1 MLVKDVFAKKNRS
14 VCISLCFKRLT
25 KNQGFFSEFCPPTPR
40 FSKTY
45 FVEKPAMRWIHIS
58 LSLASRGDEPA
69 EAVSLGETADFSARC
84 EVKNPED
91 FSI

>member
-1 MLVKDVFAKKNRS
+1 MSLPKKNRS

-25 KNQGFFSEFCPPTPR
+25 KNQGFFSEFCPPTPT
-40 FSKTY
+40 FCKTY
-45 FVEKPAMRWIHIS
+45 VLEKPAMRWIHIS

-69 EAVSLGETADFSARC
+69 EAVSLGATADFSCC